1 MIVSG
6 PTHMYLGIGSST
18 YNSQPYS
25 QISFQSEATE
35 LPCREKSMGWDKVT
49 LRDTKAIIC
58 VASESRARAK
68 LGGNF
73 KKADFN
79 SLKPKGRK
87 RKHICGPSC
96 CCSVAQLCLT
106 LCDPMGCSPPG
117 SSVHGISQAR
127 ILEWVGI
134 CSSKGS
140 SQPSN

>member
-1 MIVSG
+1 MIFSG
-6 PTHMYLGIGSST
+6 LTNTYLGMGSST
-18 YNSQPYS
+18 YNSQSSS
-25 QISFQSEATE
+25 QISFHSEQQNCHVETTAW
-35 LPCREKSMGWDKVT
+35 GWDKVI
-49 LRDTKAIIC
+49 LRDVKAIIC

-73 KKADFN
+73 KKVDFN

-87 RKHICGPSC
+87 RNHINAP

-117 SSVHGISQAR
+117 SSVYGISQAR
-127 ILEWVGI
+127 ILEWVSI